1 MQGEGRATAEP
12 GRNRPGCFKAMATDA
27 GPALVASG
35 APLDAIYQ
43 FMGDEHGG
51 LRLADGAR
59 RPALGELVTLVSPHC
74 DPTVNLH
81 DWLHVVQGRRLV
93 DIWPIEARGY

>member
-1 MQGEGRATAEP
+1 MLDAG
-12 GRNRPGCFKAMATDA
+12 FKAMATDA

-35 APLDAIYQ
+35 ASADATYQ

-51 LRLADGAR
+51 LRFATGAA
-59 RPALGELVTLVSPHC
+59 RPAVGDLVRLVAPHC

-81 DWLHVVQGRRLV
+81 DWLHVMQDGRLIDV
-93 DIWPIEARGY
+93 WPIDARGY